1 MSRRS
6 FRSRFTSRWVALL
19 PALVLVAN
27 AAIPVTA
34 AEGDTYTA
42 VWVDGATTTDTLDL
56 DGGTTTATLR
66 ITNDSASN
74 TLGSASITLPSDYEL
89 SDTQTLGDTFIVPNL
104 GLDPGTSADVNI
116 ALRTPCLPN
125 VTAEPWTTAAKG
137 SSDFS
142 GDDDF
147 TRNAETNEPATTR
160 DNTSCQLRFA
170 NQPNTTKTLNVIKDG
185 YNSTGDPLS
194 VQIFDPETDA
204 VVDTDADVTI
214 TIGTNKAG
222 TVALA
227 GDVVA
232 AVNGTAT
239 FSALTIDKAGTPY
252 TLKADSDV
260 ATNTDE
266 TGNFTVADTVAKC
279 NGAGCKFNQA
289 GGGVSY
295 TTTPTTG
302 KNGATF
308 VASLNVPNLRI
319 DCEFAPYNY
328 PASRQPN
335 SVWFLYDDGATGQS
349 AKTNVIVI
357 PGNIVKITPENG
369 TSKYRV
375 CYSSPVR
382 FRDRNG
388 NLAPL
393 DNTRTGNP
401 TTYFGVNWYT
411 GLLPDCAKKNPVAP
425 CVVKWVGSGPDRV
438 GTFLTPPGDPGF
450 R

>member
-1 MSRRS
+1 
-6 FRSRFTSRWVALL
+6 V
-19 PALVLVAN
+19 
-27 AAIPVTA
+27 
-34 AEGDTYTA
+34 
-42 VWVDGATTTDTLDL
+42 
-56 DGGTTTATLR
+56 
-66 ITNDSASN
+66 
-74 TLGSASITLPSDYEL
+74 TLPSDYEL
-89 SDTQTLGDTFIVPNL
+89 LPDEVFGATVMIT
-104 GLDPGTSADVNI
+104 GLDVAPGESADDITINVR
-116 ALRTPCLPN
+116 APCLPN
-125 VTAEPWTTAAKG
+125 TDGTTWVTTAENSESAAFALADG
-137 SSDFS
+137 P
-142 GDDDF
+142 GDP
-147 TRNAETNEPATTR
+147 TTTR
-160 DNTSCQLRFA
+160 TDASCQLRFA

-185 YNSTGDPLS
+185 YNSTGTALQ
-194 VQIFDPETDA
+194 VEIIDPETHD
-204 VVDTDADVTI
+204 VVSTDADVTMSI
-214 TIGTNKAG
+214 DTNPG
-222 TVALA
+222 GGALA
-227 GDVVA
+227 GEVVA
-232 AVNGTAT
+232 AVEGTAT
-239 FSALTIDKAGTPY
+239 FSGLTIDKPAGTPY
-252 TLKADSDV
+252 KLKASSEV
-260 ATNTDE
+260 ATNTPK
-266 TGNFTVADTVAKC
+266 TNPFTVADTVAKC

>member
-6 FRSRFTSRWVALL
+6 SRSRFATRWVALL
-19 PALVLVAN
+19 PALVLAAN
-27 AAIPVTA
+27 AAIPVS
-34 AEGDTYTA
+34 A
-42 VWVDGATTTDTLDL
+42 VDPVRRYSASWVDSDTPTSTLDL
-56 DGGTTTATLR
+56 QGGSQTLSLR
-66 ITNDSASN
+66 ITNDGTSTEN
-74 TLGSASITLPSDYEL
+74 IASISVTLPADYTLLPDEISGGTL
-89 SDTQTLGDTFIVPNL
+89 TVSGFDLAPGADTDVPV
-104 GLDPGTSADVNI
+104 DVR
-116 ALRTPCLPN
+116 APCLPN
-125 VTAEPWTTAAKG
+125 TDPSTWVTTAETSG
-137 SSDFS
+137 SDAFVLADGP
-142 GDDDF
+142 GDP
-147 TRNAETNEPATTR
+147 TTTR
-160 DNTSCQLRFA
+160 TDASCQLRFA
-170 NQPNTTKTLNVIKDG
+170 NQPNTTKTLDVIKDG
-185 YNSTGDPLS
+185 YNSTGTALQ
-194 VQIFDPETDA
+194 VEIFDPETND
-204 VVDTDADVTI
+204 VVSTTEDVAMS
-214 TIGTNKAG
+214 IGTNPGGA
-222 TVALA
+222 TLA
-227 GDVVA
+227 GDVVG
-232 AVNGTAT
+232 AVDGTAT
-239 FSALTIDKAGTPY
+239 FLGLKLDKAGTPY

-260 ATNTDE
+260 ATNTAE
-266 TGNFTVADTVAKC
+266 SNPFTVADTVAKC
-279 NGAGCKFNQA
+279 NGAGCKFNQGNA
-289 GGGVSY
+289 TGSY

-401 TTYFGVNWYT
+401 TGYFGVNWYT

>member
-6 FRSRFTSRWVALL
+6 FRSRFALRWLALL
-19 PALVLVAN
+19 PALVLAAN
-27 AAIPVTA
+27 AAIPVSADEPIRLYSA
-34 AEGDTYTA
+34 A
-42 VWVDGATTTDTLDL
+42 WVVDSSTTSTVDL
-56 DGGTTTATLR
+56 PGGTTSVKLR
-66 ITNDSASN
+66 ITNDSTSTEHIA
-74 TLGSASITLPSDYEL
+74 SASVTLPSDYEL
-89 SDTQTLGDTFIVPNL
+89 LPSGGLGATVAIT
-104 GLDPGTSADVNI
+104 GLDVAPGESTDDITINVRA
-116 ALRTPCLPN
+116 PCLPN
-125 VTAEPWTTAAKG
+125 TVETAWVTTAETSESAAFTLADG
-137 SSDFS
+137 P
-142 GDDDF
+142 GDP
-147 TRNAETNEPATTR
+147 TTTR
-160 DNTSCQLRFA
+160 SETSCQIRFK
-170 NQPNTTKTLNVIKDG
+170 NQPNTTKTNNVIKDG

-194 VQIFDPETDA
+194 VEIFDPETTD
-204 VVDTDADVTI
+204 VVDTDASVTI
-214 TIGTNKAG
+214 TTGTNKAG
-222 TVALA
+222 GALA

-239 FSALTIDKAGTPY
+239 FSGLTLDKAGTPY
-252 TLKADSDV
+252 TLKADSAV

-289 GGGVSY
+289 SGGVSY

-319 DCEFAPYNY
+319 DCDFAPYNY

-335 SVWFLYDDGATGQS
+335 SVWFLYDDGTSNQS

>member
-1 MSRRS
+1 
-6 FRSRFTSRWVALL
+6 LL

-27 AAIPVTA
+27 AAIPVSADDGPIRIYSA
-34 AEGDTYTA
+34 AWA
-42 VWVDGATTTDTLDL
+42 VDSESTTGTLDL
-56 DGGTTTATLR
+56 PGGTQDVTLR
-66 ITNDSASN
+66 ISNDSTSTENIA
-74 TLGSASITLPSDYEL
+74 SASVTLPSDYEL
-89 SDTQTLGDTFIVPNL
+89 LPDEVFGATVMIT
-104 GLDPGTSADVNI
+104 GLDVAPGESADDITINVR
-116 ALRTPCLPN
+116 APCLPN
-125 VTAEPWTTAAKG
+125 TDGTTWVTTAENSESAAFALADG
-137 SSDFS
+137 P
-142 GDDDF
+142 GDP
-147 TRNAETNEPATTR
+147 TTTR
-160 DNTSCQLRFA
+160 TDASCQLRFA

-185 YNSTGDPLS
+185 YNSTGTALQ
-194 VQIFDPETDA
+194 VEIIDPETHD
-204 VVDTDADVTI
+204 VVSTDADVTMSI
-214 TIGTNKAG
+214 DTNPG
-222 TVALA
+222 GGALA
-227 GDVVA
+227 GEVVA
-232 AVNGTAT
+232 AVEGTAT
-239 FSALTIDKAGTPY
+239 FSGLTIDKPAGTPY
-252 TLKADSDV
+252 KLKASSEV
-260 ATNTDE
+260 ATNTPK
-266 TGNFTVADTVAKC
+266 TNPFTVADTVAKC

>member
-19 PALVLVAN
+19 PALVLAAN
-27 AAIPVTA
+27 AAIPVSA
-34 AEGDTYTA
+34 DEPIRLYGAEWA
-42 VWVDGATTTDTLDL
+42 VDSESTTGTLDL
-56 DGGTTTATLR
+56 PGGTQSLTLR
-66 ITNDSASN
+66 ISNDSSSTEN
-74 TLGSASITLPSDYEL
+74 IGSASVTLPSDYEL
-89 SDTQTLGDTFIVPNL
+89 RPSGGLGATVVISGIDVPPGGSHDTTFNVR
-104 GLDPGTSADVNI
+104 A
-116 ALRTPCLPN
+116 PCLPN
-125 VTAEPWTTAAKG
+125 TDATTWVTTAENSESAAFALADG
-137 SSDFS
+137 P
-142 GDDDF
+142 GDP
-147 TRNAETNEPATTR
+147 TTTR
-160 DNTSCQLRFA
+160 SETSCQLRFA
-170 NQPNTTKTLNVIKDG
+170 NQPNTTKTLDVIKDG
-185 YNSTGDPLS
+185 YNSTGSPLG
-194 VQIFDPETDA
+194 VQIFDPETNA
-204 VVDTDADVTI
+204 VVSTTEDVVI
-214 TIGTNKAG
+214 SIGTNKAG

-252 TLKADSDV
+252 TLKAESDV

-289 GGGVSY
+289 SGGVSY

-319 DCEFAPYNY
+319 DCDFAPYNY

-335 SVWFLYDDGATGQS
+335 SVWFLYDDGPSNNS

-369 TSKYRV
+369 ASKYRV
-375 CYSSPVR
+375 CYSSPLR

-401 TTYFGVNWYT
+401 TAYFGVNWYT
-411 GLLPDCAKKNPVAP
+411 GLLPDCAKKNPVPP

>member
-1 MSRRS
+1 MLRRP
-6 FRSRFTSRWVALL
+6 FISRFRSRWVAVL

-27 AAIPVTA
+27 AAIPVS
-34 AEGDTYTA
+34 A
-42 VWVDGATTTDTLDL
+42 VDPVRRYSASWVESETPTSTLDL
-56 DGGTTTATLR
+56 QGGSQTLSLR
-66 ITNDSASN
+66 ITNDGTSTEN
-74 TLGSASITLPSDYEL
+74 IASISVTLPADYTLLPDEISGGTL
-89 SDTQTLGDTFIVPNL
+89 TVSGFDLAPGADTDVPV
-104 GLDPGTSADVNI
+104 DVR
-116 ALRTPCLPN
+116 APCLPN
-125 VTAEPWTTAAKG
+125 TDPSTWVTTAKTSG
-137 SSDFS
+137 SDAFVLADGP
-142 GDDDF
+142 GDP
-147 TRNAETNEPATTR
+147 TTTR
-160 DNTSCQLRFA
+160 TDASCQLRFA
-170 NQPNTTKTLNVIKDG
+170 NQPNTTKTLDVIKDG
-185 YNSTGDPLS
+185 YNSTGSPLS
-194 VQIFDPETDA
+194 VQIFDPETNA
-204 VVDTDADVTI
+204 VVSTTEDVVI
-214 TIGTNKAG
+214 SIGTNKAG

-252 TLKADSDV
+252 TLKAESDV

-289 GGGVSY
+289 SGGVSY

-319 DCEFAPYNY
+319 DCDFAPYNY

-335 SVWFLYDDGATGQS
+335 SVWFLYDDGASDQS

-401 TTYFGVNWYT
+401 TAYFGVNWYT
-411 GLLPDCAKKNPVAP
+411 GLLPDCAKKNPVPP